1 MLLILFFRVRWAKDL
16 SMTLPEMV
24 FGDSKLEIWNESLG
38 VRFEYNAFDALSQ
51 CNHESD
57 IKVSM
62 AQTWKA
68 KAGVEVPEGHIFDWT
83 YGTKYRGTLV
93 SNLSD
98 STRVIGPDATD
109 ERIDFELLKVCLLI
123 CNRPLSLAALSY
135 IHTHTSEI
143 A

>member
-1 MLLILFFRVRWAKDL
+1 
-16 SMTLPEMV
+16 MTLPEMV

-62 AQTWKA
+62 AQKWKA

-83 YGTKYRGTLV
+83 YGTKYLGTLV
-93 SNLSD
+93 VNPSD
-98 STRVIGPDATD
+98 STRIVGPESTE
-109 ERIDFELLKVCLLI
+109 ERIDFELLKVDLI
-123 CNRPLSLAALSY
+123 WTFGHLFDS
-135 IHTHTSEI
+135 ITI
-143 A
+143 

>member
-1 MLLILFFRVRWAKDL
+1 
-16 SMTLPEMV
+16 MTLPEMV

-62 AQTWKA
+62 AQKWKA

-93 SNLSD
+93 VDPSD
-98 STRVIGPDATD
+98 GTRVIGPEATED
-109 ERIDFELLKVCLLI
+109 RIDFELLKVKSK
-123 CNRPLSLAALSY
+123 LSIGSRY
-135 IHTHTSEI
+135 IGTRSSKTLFI
-143 A
+143 FINA